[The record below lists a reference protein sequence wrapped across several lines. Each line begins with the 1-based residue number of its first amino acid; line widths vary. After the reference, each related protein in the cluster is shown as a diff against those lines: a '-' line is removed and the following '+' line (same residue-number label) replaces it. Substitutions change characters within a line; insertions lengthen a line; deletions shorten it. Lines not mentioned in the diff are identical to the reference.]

1 MLDLATQRPDAESL
15 FFINHH
21 QAEILEYD
29 IAGDKP
35 MSANDDID
43 AAFAQQL

>member
-1 MLDLATQRPDAESL
+1 MQNPEAL
-15 FFINHH
+15 FLIDHH

-29 IAGDKP
+29 VSGDEP
-35 MSANDDID
+35 VSANDDID